1 MGLKGIEFEISSF
14 LGSID
19 VTDATIEQIE
29 KLEDYIRDANTVANM
44 KTGETLVVDAI
55 YDEMIDVLKSIYPES
70 ELLTEL
76 WETGDESNTEGA
88 KYTALL
94 EKNPM
99 KSIQTVKSLD
109 SKEMQDYLD
118 VYPDEPTT
126 LHFSTKLNGWGIR
139 LVYQDREFVSATSRA
154 RASAGR
160 DLTRQLSVILE
171 RDGLLELPDTVGDGL
186 VEIRGELVL
195 PLYNLQSAREFN
207 PTIVSAFSGVSSM
220 ARDSASDEE
229 VSLLDFVAY
238 KLFIDGLEFDT
249 QEELYL
255 FLEDDLGFKTPT
267 YWIVDDVEK
276 DELLETLEDTLEEI
290 ASDIFDEEEPYDYF
304 TDGIIVQVND
314 YDTYHSMGDGTK
326 YDMGNIALKIG
337 NWRQDNYFGYV
348 QYIEYSKG
356 KSKLS
361 PVAIISARPNDAEFE
376 IHGNYYKG
384 IDDVLTDYDLE
395 AGNINLAVHVTN
407 YKELGV
413 ATASGNSVKRVPLYE
428 PVNLFRLNVKPNSV
442 LHFKYGGEAGVV
454 PCFEDG
460 SLLKET
466 KGVDYIETM
475 FEGY

>member
-1 MGLKGIEFEISSF
+1 
-14 LGSID
+14 
-19 VTDATIEQIE
+19 
-29 KLEDYIRDANTVANM
+29 
-44 KTGETLVVDAI
+44 
-55 YDEMIDVLKSIYPES
+55 EMIDVLKSIYPES

-255 FLEDDLGFKTPT
+255 FLED
-267 YWIVDDVEK
+267 
-276 DELLETLEDTLEEI
+276 
-290 ASDIFDEEEPYDYF
+290 
-304 TDGIIVQVND
+304 
-314 YDTYHSMGDGTK
+314 
-326 YDMGNIALKIG
+326 
-337 NWRQDNYFGYV
+337 
-348 QYIEYSKG
+348 
-356 KSKLS
+356 
-361 PVAIISARPNDAEFE
+361 
-376 IHGNYYKG
+376 
-384 IDDVLTDYDLE
+384 
-395 AGNINLAVHVTN
+395 
-407 YKELGV
+407 
-413 ATASGNSVKRVPLYE
+413 
-428 PVNLFRLNVKPNSV
+428 
-442 LHFKYGGEAGVV
+442 
-454 PCFEDG
+454 
-460 SLLKET
+460 
-466 KGVDYIETM
+466 
-475 FEGY
+475 